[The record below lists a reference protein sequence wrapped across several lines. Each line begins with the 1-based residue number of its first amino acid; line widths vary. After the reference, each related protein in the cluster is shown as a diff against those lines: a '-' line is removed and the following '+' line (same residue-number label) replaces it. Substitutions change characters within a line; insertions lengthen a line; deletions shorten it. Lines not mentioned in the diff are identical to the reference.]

1 MDPWAAAFDAA
12 AETDRDPAGLSPYW
26 IYPGDSRIQRRI
38 LSLPL
43 SRDEDRW
50 AQLQDSLALYR
61 LAFGQPRQ
69 EDMLAAL
76 QRRGIASRP
85 EEIDDLR
92 IDLRPHSLP
101 AKNKTRNPRGNTQ
114 TKVEGRLTL

>member
-1 MDPWAAAFDAA
+1 M
-12 AETDRDPAGLSPYW
+12 T
-26 IYPGDSRIQRRI
+26 
-38 LSLPL
+38 LPL
-43 SRDEDRW
+43 SRDQDRW
-50 AQLQDSLALYR
+50 DQLQDSLALYR

-92 IDLRPHSLP
+92 IDLRPPP
-101 AKNKTRNPRGNTQ
+101 ATNVGDTMT
-114 TKVEGRLTL
+114 